1 MSRLLKYA
9 TVLVTILLTSMALA
23 MATSA
28 VYAQEPPPTDQTIPA
43 PDQFP
48 PSIPLP
54 AQGAQQAYVTVVAAV
69 GGTTSPA
76 PGAYVYP
83 TGDWFNLT
91 AVPYKGFK
99 FLYWTISGSYLP
111 GHNLPPI
118 VYPNPVPPDWVPD
131 LPNQATAGW
140 DSLITSQNP
149 LNVICGYGY
158 NFQYQPV
165 FAATSATN
173 PGNNTIVTLVDAL
186 GGTSKVIAGSVTDDA
201 PGTYTFASGQGLT
214 LEATANDGYAFSYWI
229 AKGEVDAVIV
239 DNPADIS
246 CQAGTSYSYQPVFV
260 PHNAPAAEPSG
271 IPALTF
277 YAVVIVLVIIVIVVL
292 AVALMYRARSKK

>member
-1 MSRLLKYA
+1 MSKLSKHA
-9 TVLVTILLTSMALA
+9 AVFVSILLTSMALA
-23 MATSA
+23 MALNA
-28 VYAQEPPPTDQTIPA
+28 AYAQEPPPIDQTPPA

-48 PSIPLP
+48 PNIPLP
-54 AQGAQQAYVTVVAAV
+54 PQGAQQAYVTVVAAV
-69 GGTTSPA
+69 GGATTPA
-76 PGAYVYP
+76 PGVYAYP
-83 TGDWFNLT
+83 TGEWFNLT
-91 AVPYKGFK
+91 AVPYKNFK

-118 VYPNPVPPDWVPD
+118 VYPDPVPPDWVPD

-165 FAATSATN
+165 FAATSTSN
-173 PGNNTIVTLVDAL
+173 PGNNTIVTLIQAL
-186 GGTSKVIAGSVTDDA
+186 GGTSKVTAGSVTHDA

-229 AKGEVDAVIV
+229 AKGQVDTVVV

-246 CQAGTSYSYQPVFV
+246 CQAGTAYSYQPVFV
-260 PHNAPAAEPSG
+260 PHNAPAAEPG

-277 YAVVIVLVIIVIVVL
+277 YAVVIVLAIIVIVVL
-292 AVALMYRARSKK
+292 AVALMYRSRNKK